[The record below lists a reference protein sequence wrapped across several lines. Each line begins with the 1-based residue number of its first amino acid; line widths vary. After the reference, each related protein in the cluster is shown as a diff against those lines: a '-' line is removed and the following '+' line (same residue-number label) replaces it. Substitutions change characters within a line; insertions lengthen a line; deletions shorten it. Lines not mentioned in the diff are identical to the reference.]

1 MRRQTLTQACE
12 PVLFYLAT
20 FRRNAATTG
29 LSLQALQN
37 ALRAELDAARSAC
50 ERDPRLAPLIQ
61 RAFPAL
67 VYAADQVVLTSL
79 WPSRTQWAMCLLET
93 SYFNTSRGG
102 EEFFK
107 FIEEVKRDNGEAAVE
122 IAELMFH
129 CMAMGFQG
137 SLRNERLEL
146 EARRRELF
154 DKARL
159 GGHAQ
164 VSDGYER
171 HLTPDAY
178 GRNSTMPRKTLPTT
192 STLRLVSAGVV
203 ALGFSWALGYF
214 VNQAEVADDI
224 ETLDEINKQLETTE
238 ETGQ

>member
-12 PVLFYLAT
+12 PVLYYLAT

-37 ALRAELDAARSAC
+37 ALRAELDAARSSC
-50 ERDPRLAPLIQ
+50 QRDSRLAPMME

-79 WPSRTQWAMCLLET
+79 WPSRTQWAMSLLET
-93 SYFNTSRGG
+93 SYFNTARGG
-102 EEFFK
+102 EEFFR
-107 FIEEVKRDNGEAAVE
+107 FVEEVKRESGDEAVE
-122 IAELMFH
+122 IAELLFH

-159 GGHAQ
+159 GAAGQ

-178 GRNSTMPRKTLPTT
+178 GRNSAMPRKTLPTT
-192 STLRLVSAGVV
+192 SALRLAAAGLI
-203 ALGFSWALGYF
+203 ALGASWALGYF
-214 VNQAEVADDI
+214 VNQAEVSDD
-224 ETLDEINKQLETTE
+224 LDQLNMINKKLESKVSD
-238 ETGQ
+238 Q

>member
-37 ALRAELDAARSAC
+37 ALRAELDTSRSSC
-50 ERDPRLAPLIQ
+50 ERDSRIAPLME

-79 WPSRTQWAMCLLET
+79 WPSRTQWAMSLLET
-93 SYFNTSRGG
+93 SYFNTARGG
-102 EEFFK
+102 EEFFR
-107 FIEEVKRDNGEAAVE
+107 FVEEVKRDTGDAAVE
-122 IAELMFH
+122 ISELLFH

-159 GGHAQ
+159 GAAAQ

-178 GRNSTMPRKTLPTT
+178 GRNSAMPRKTLPTT
-192 STLRLVSAGVV
+192 STLRLVAAGLI
-203 ALGFSWALGYF
+203 ALGLSWALGYF
-214 VNQAEVADDI
+214 VNQAEVSDDL
-224 ETLDEINKQLETTE
+224 EQLNSINGKLESKVSD
-238 ETGQ
+238 Q